1 MKPRTKAL
9 LGSAATVVV
18 IALVIIA
25 LWAFGSPRKT
35 TPPTIML
42 SPQQRSQQALD
53 QGLAALSKE
62 QTGTAIELFQSAITM
77 NPDNAAAKDALAKAK
92 SGTSSNSNSGSSTT
106 GSSST
111 GGSSTTTKTAPV
123 APAST
128 WEGKLDLAKLVP
140 RAYPDES
147 LGGVSKSE
155 SDIVVTGSPSKQG
168 ATVTKIA
175 WAVHDR
181 GTDVAA
187 ADFIKNVSKS
197 VYGHDPASLTIN
209 GTPAYFGT
217 DGRQFATVAFTR
229 GRYVFEVVV
238 TTTQPPAD
246 VQAFAQGAAA
256 AFPSAP

>member
-62 QTGTAIELFQSAITM
+62 QTGTAIELFESAITM

-92 SGTSSNSNSGSSTT
+92 SGTSSTSSGSSTS

-111 GGSSTTTKTAPV
+111 GKSNTATKTVPV

-140 RAYPDES
+140 RSYPDES
-147 LGGVSKSE
+147 FGGVSKSE

-168 ATVTKIA
+168 ATVTKIS

-181 GTDVAA
+181 ATDAAA
-187 ADFIKNVSKS
+187 ADFIKKVSKS
-197 VYGHDPASLTIN
+197 LYAHDAASLTIN

-217 DGRQFATVAFTR
+217 DGKLFATVVFTR

-238 TTTQPPAD
+238 TTTEPPAD